1 MSAAYRAGSLQRERG
16 SDHRPTRA
24 TNRDDEGMVW
34 TAPNPPE
41 LADGPLVG
49 DDRPIL
55 EAYLRWQRHTLL
67 SLCAG
72 LTGEQLTMRT
82 IPPSNLSLLGLVRHL
97 GKVERIWL
105 RQRAA
110 AEAIGPMYG
119 TPDDVG
125 LKDADFN
132 DLDPAAAEAD
142 FARYYE
148 ECRAAD
154 AAVADLGFDDTFTAK
169 GETFSL
175 RVAYVHLI
183 AEYARHNG
191 HADLLREQIDGTTG
205 L

>member
-1 MSAAYRAGSLQRERG
+1 M
-16 SDHRPTRA
+16 T
-24 TNRDDEGMVW
+24 W
-34 TAPNPPE
+34 TAPHPPE

-55 EAYLRWQRHTLL
+55 EAYLAWQRHTLL

-72 LTGEQLTMRT
+72 LTGEQLTKRAL
-82 IPPSNLSLLGLVRHL
+82 PASSLSLLGLVRHL
-97 GKVERIWL
+97 GKVERSWL

-110 AEAIGPMYG
+110 GEAVEPMYG
-119 TPDDVG
+119 SPDDG
-125 LKDADFN
+125 TLKDADFN
-132 DLDPAAAEAD
+132 DLDPSKADAD
-142 FARYYE
+142 FARYRD
-148 ECRAAD
+148 ECRLAD
-154 AAVADLGFDDTFTAK
+154 AAVATMDFDDTFTAN

-183 AEYARHNG
+183 TEYARHNG

>member
-1 MSAAYRAGSLQRERG
+1 MA
-16 SDHRPTRA
+16 
-24 TNRDDEGMVW
+24 W

-55 EAYLRWQRHTLL
+55 EAYLAWQRHTLL
-67 SLCAG
+67 TLCAG
-72 LTGEQLTMRT
+72 LDGQQLAKRAL
-82 IPPSNLSLLGLVRHL
+82 PPSNLSLLGLVRHL
-97 GKVERIWL
+97 GKVERIWF

-110 AEAIGPMYG
+110 GEAVGPMYG
-119 TPDDVG
+119 TPDDAR

-132 DLDPAAAEAD
+132 DLDPDQAERD
-142 FARYYE
+142 FATYVA
-148 ECRAAD
+148 ECGLAD
-154 AAVADLGFDDTFTAK
+154 AAVATMELDDTFTTK

-175 RVAYVHLI
+175 RVAYVHMI

-191 HADLLREQIDGTTG
+191 HADLLRERIDGTTG